1 VRHTTL
7 FALMAGMLS
16 AVNAQLPDASRF
28 DSFSKDSTT
37 RTTGTN
43 LPSDRSSVF
52 QGRSGTADYSANR
65 RIGGIVVEVERN
77 GLPADGQTAN
87 KIVVKL
93 LDAKGAPLTGEALVT
108 IEITGGR
115 VLLPGARTDEY
126 GPDRKDVDAVVPGV
140 QLQVKDGMAEFV
152 LLAPSEPKD
161 VRIRV
166 SGGEYEAS
174 GVVSYLP
181 DLREWVAAGVI
192 DGIINFR
199 KSGAS
204 SFLQARPE
212 DGFEREMRHWQNTF
226 SNGKNSAGVRTSF
239 FLKGKISGEYL
250 LTAAYDSD
258 KETRR
263 KLAETVRPE
272 EFYPV
277 YGDSA
282 LRGSDVRSASRLF
295 VRVDNGKSYGLFG
308 DFSTATEAPSFTSGT
323 GAGLKLRDLGAYSR
337 NLTGLKWH
345 YETTSA
351 ALNVFAA
358 RDNLK
363 QIIDEFQGQGVSGPY
378 ALSNNGALIGTERVE
393 LIVRDRNQ
401 RSVILSTTL
410 MAPLADYSFEPFSGR
425 LLFKQPVPA
434 FDSNL
439 NPIFVRVTYELEQD
453 GPSFWL
459 AGVDGQVKVSESVE
473 LGGSYVKDN
482 NPQGK
487 YSLASANLG
496 VRLGAK
502 TMMAVEIA
510 SSRGDINTTT
520 SNINTAPGVV
530 GRAGTVSGR
539 AARAEIRHEGIDW
552 SLRAFAGR
560 SDTDFINP
568 AASLNGGRTEAGI
581 KADYKIS
588 EPITLYGQLVRSED
602 RVTTAS
608 RSAGDVGV
616 RIKVSDAL
624 ELDLGLR
631 SVKESR
637 ADPDAKPAVGTGLG
651 VGNSTVGGGFFGIG
665 NNTGNNGVIN
675 NGGFTDTSSGAAPVN
690 SNSARIGLKWKAT
703 DSWTVLGELEADI
716 SGANKRRVSLG
727 VDYQLTER
735 SKVYAR
741 FENQNG
747 LASVLSANP
756 ADKSRAFILGVSS
769 SFLAN
774 TEVFTEYRLRD
785 AVSGDSAAAKDL
797 QLASGIQRVIN
808 AAPGLRYTVSAEHL
822 KVLSGSSRAALAVAG
837 GVDYTADELWKLG
850 GKLEYRRVADD
861 ANTPVNDRQDT
872 WLSTVSVARK
882 LDRDWTG
889 LVRNY
894 LLYSDDKALP
904 GSRTQDRLQ
913 IGAAYRPVDT
923 NRFDALVKVEYKLDR
938 NGELTTGP
946 ERTRTTI
953 GSVHANYHPTRAWW
967 LGGRFAAKSQKD
979 PYGNY
984 TAYLIGGRATWDF
997 AESWDASLLTSFKWS
1012 PNGSTRQWAQGVEIG
1027 YAIQQN
1033 LWLSVGA
1040 NWAGFSDKELAG
1052 ADYTNRGVY
1061 IRLRFKFDED
1071 LFRGSEARSNRSIAR
1086 DGQTP

>member
-1 VRHTTL
+1 MPTVH
-7 FALMAGMLS
+7 
-16 AVNAQLPDASRF
+16 AQLPDVGRF
-28 DSFSKDSTT
+28 DSFSKDPAT

-43 LPSDRSSVF
+43 LPSDKPSVF

-93 LDAKGAPLTGEALVT
+93 LDAKGAPLTGDALVT
-108 IEITGGR
+108 VEVNGGR
-115 VLLPGARTDEY
+115 LLLPGARTDEY

-140 QLQVKDGMAEFV
+140 QLQVKDGKAEFV

-161 VRIRV
+161 VRIRI
-166 SGGEYEAS
+166 SGGEHEAS

-181 DLREWVAAGVI
+181 DLRDWVAAGVI
-192 DGIINFR
+192 DGIINFK
-199 KSGAS
+199 KSSAN

-226 SNGKNSAGVRTSF
+226 ANGKNSAGVRTSF

-295 VRVDNGKSYGLFG
+295 VRLDNGKSYGLFG

-323 GAGLKLRDLGAYSR
+323 GPGLKLRDLGAYNR

-345 YETTSA
+345 YETSSV
-351 ALNVFAA
+351 ALNAFAA

-459 AGVDGQVKVSESVE
+459 AGVDGQAKVSDSVE
-473 LGGSYVKDN
+473 VGGSYVKDN
-482 NPQGK
+482 NPQAK
-487 YSLASANLG
+487 YSLASANVG
-496 VRLGAK
+496 VRLGPK
-502 TMMAVEIA
+502 TVFAAEIA
-510 SSRGDINTTT
+510 SSRGDVNSTT
-520 SNINTAPGVV
+520 SNVNTAPGVV
-530 GRAGTVSGR
+530 GRSGTVSGR
-539 AARAEIRHEGIDW
+539 AARAEIRHESIDW
-552 SLRAFAGR
+552 TLRAFAGR

-568 AASLNGGRTEAGI
+568 AASLNGGRSEAGV
-581 KADYKIS
+581 KADYKLS
-588 EPITLYGQLVRSED
+588 EPATLYGQLLRSED

-608 RSAGDVGV
+608 RSAGDVGL
-616 RIKVSDAL
+616 RYKVTEAL
-624 ELDLGLR
+624 ELDVGLR

-637 ADPDAKPAVGTGLG
+637 ADPNAKPVVGTGLG
-651 VGNSTVGGGFFGIG
+651 VGSSSVGGGFFGIG
-665 NNTGNNGVIN
+665 NNTGNNGVVN
-675 NGGFTDTSSGAAPVN
+675 NGGFTDTSSGASPVN
-690 SNSARIGLKWKAT
+690 SNSARIGLKWKASNT
-703 DSWTVLGELEADI
+703 WTVLGEVEADI
-716 SGANKRRVSLG
+716 SGANKRRLALG
-727 VDYQLTER
+727 VDYQLSER
-735 SKVYAR
+735 SKLYAR
-741 FENQNG
+741 YENQNG

-756 ADKSRAFILGVSS
+756 ADKSRAFIFGVSS
-769 SFLAN
+769 SFLVD

-785 AVSGDSAAAKDL
+785 AISGKDAAAKDL
-797 QLASGIQRVIN
+797 QLASGVQRVIN
-808 AAPGLRYTVSAEHL
+808 AAPGLRYTVNAEHL
-822 KVLSGSSRAALAVAG
+822 KVLKGSSRAALALAG
-837 GVDYTADELWKLG
+837 GVDYTANEMWKLG

-861 ANTPVNDRQDT
+861 ATTPLNDRQDS

-894 LLYSDDKALP
+894 LLYSDDKSLP
-904 GSRTQDRLQ
+904 SNRTQDRLQ
-913 IGAAYRPVDT
+913 VGAAYRPVDT
-923 NRFDALVKVEYKLDR
+923 NRFDALVKLEYKLDR

-953 GSVHANYHPTRAWW
+953 GSLHANYHPTRAWW
-967 LGGRFAAKSQKD
+967 LGGRLAAKSQKD
-979 PYGNY
+979 PYGSY

-997 AESWDASLLTSFKWS
+997 AESWDASLLLSRKWS

-1027 YAIQQN
+1027 YALQQN

-1040 NWAGFSDKELAG
+1040 NWAGFSDKELTG

-1061 IRLRFKFDED
+1061 VRLRFKFDED
-1071 LFRGSEARSNRSIAR
+1071 LFRGSDARSNRSNAR